1 MFRNLAK
8 INFKNK
14 KHFYEKVLLAAALF
28 ISASS
33 FAGYYNFNA
42 NSVVEAKATHP
53 GITGTGSSK
62 NNICKHVPDATNV
75 RWQLETEHGKN
86 VYQADFLLNGAR
98 WRAVFNAD
106 GTLIKAGA
114 R

>member
-1 MFRNLAK
+1 MF
-8 INFKNK
+8 
-14 KHFYEKVLLAAALF
+14 
-28 ISASS
+28 
-33 FAGYYNFNA
+33 
-42 NSVVEAKATHP
+42 
-53 GITGTGSSK
+53 
-62 NNICKHVPDATNV
+62 PDATNV

>member
-1 MFRNLAK
+1 MK
-8 INFKNK
+8 
-14 KHFYEKVLLAAALF
+14 KVLLAAALF

-42 NSVVEAKATHP
+42 NSVVEAKGTHIP
-53 GITGTGSSK
+53 ASQVPVAVRTTFASMF
-62 NNICKHVPDATNV
+62 PDATNV